1 MNTGKKPYTVGRNTV
16 SVGRILD
23 GDETYESFLDSYSV
37 YYNLKREGTDD
48 PFLAEAVFDSKSEQY
63 FLIRA
68 AKVAEMRS
76 VEYVYFARESD
87 LDAARLKV
95 LDEKAWERG
104 IARVEPGPNHK
115 NTDVCLIVLADK
127 LTDDARQLA
136 VTSSHSKNYR
146 LALHGYSNFRLIV
159 IELSSGTAYLNR
171 QARILKE
178 LVGNIMSKP
187 FSNEREIMK

>member
-104 IARVEPGPNHK
+104 MARVEPGPNHK
-115 NTDVCLIVLADK
+115 NTDVFQSFRTQNRAIETSQK
-127 LTDDARQLA
+127 KEA
-136 VTSSHSKNYR
+136 VSGR
-146 LALHGYSNFRLIV
+146 L
-159 IELSSGTAYLNR
+159 LSPPA
-171 QARILKE
+171 A
-178 LVGNIMSKP
+178 
-187 FSNEREIMK
+187 